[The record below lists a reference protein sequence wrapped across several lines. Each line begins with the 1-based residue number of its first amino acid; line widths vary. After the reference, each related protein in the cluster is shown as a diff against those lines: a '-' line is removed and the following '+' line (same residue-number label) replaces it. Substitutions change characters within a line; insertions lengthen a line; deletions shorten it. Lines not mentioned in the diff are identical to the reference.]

1 MSDAT
6 TEETPLTPEEDARI
20 TAHVRARGMTFEVF
34 LPERLADWLW
44 QKLEAGVYKDPKE
57 AAFIAFQDLMELD
70 RHPAARAQLLEAM
83 LTAAADDPRP
93 GLTIE
98 EWRAKHHAK
107 LREYASTEPPAPRTW
122 SRDIS
127 REQIETWIADDEQGL
142 ERFES
147 GGEADR

>member
-6 TEETPLTPEEDARI
+6 TEKTPFTAEEDARI

-70 RHPAARAQLLEAM
+70 RHPAVRAQLLEAM
-83 LTAAADDPRP
+83 LSAAASLWRCFFPPRRPIHGPALPSRNGARNITPSCVSTRAPNRRRP
-93 GLTIE
+93 GPGHETSV
-98 EWRAKHHAK
+98 
-107 LREYASTEPPAPRTW
+107 ASK
-122 SRDIS
+122 
-127 REQIETWIADDEQGL
+127 
-142 ERFES
+142 
-147 GGEADR
+147 